1 MTKMNYSET
10 HLTKNFS
17 RWHYFL
23 VLFKIFLKEVFLL
36 RIFLLIPVVMWNEF
50 CDFLTMPYI
59 FSFLFQVRM
68 RWRKSTYKAYKESW
82 LDILIYIIYKFIIC
96 LGYPVW
102 EWKNIH
108 LNLQS
113 SNRKFV
119 NNLHQ
124 CFEVLNKYFFFIYR
138 KNSSDSK
145 IAGFIESK
153 FSIWFKKRLVLA

>member
-1 MTKMNYSET
+1 MKIEKVLQEAKGVSLMTKMNYSET

-50 CDFLTMPYI
+50 CDFLTMSYI

-82 LDILIYIIYKFIIC
+82 LDILIYIYKS
-96 LGYPVW
+96 L
-102 EWKNIH
+102 WKPYGTVHILPH
-108 LNLQS
+108 PPPP
-113 SNRKFV
+113 
-119 NNLHQ
+119 
-124 CFEVLNKYFFFIYR
+124 
-138 KNSSDSK
+138 
-145 IAGFIESK
+145 
-153 FSIWFKKRLVLA
+153 FKKNLVATPSKHYFGSGFRGLPDLDSPNPDPGG

>member
-82 LDILIYIIYKFIIC
+82 LDILIYIYKS
-96 LGYPVW
+96 L
-102 EWKNIH
+102 WKPYGTYSP
-108 LNLQS
+108 S
-113 SNRKFV
+113 S
-119 NNLHQ
+119 
-124 CFEVLNKYFFFIYR
+124 
-138 KNSSDSK
+138 SPP
-145 IAGFIESK
+145 
-153 FSIWFKKRLVLA
+153 FKKNLVATPLKALFRIRIQGPSGSGFAESGSRGLTKDLKC